1 MRCGRRRG
9 ALAHHQD
16 HAELA
21 ERRLQHEHV
30 GVERD
35 DVADRRLAVDGE
47 VAAVEQHDAPGRGG
61 AGSRSAGATCARMSA
76 SLTLAHCDRLRRAR

>member
-1 MRCGRRRG
+1 MRCGRRRRP
-9 ALAHHQD
+9 LAHHHE

-30 GVERD
+30 GVEGD

-47 VAAVEQHDAPGRGG
+47 VAAVEQHERLAEAGQVLDERRPAWPG
-61 AGSRSAGATCARMSA
+61 C
-76 SLTLAHCDRLRRAR
+76 RRP